1 MKMNHMMKRCVTFVI
16 ACVLAVSSVGVTGY
30 PVEIVEA
37 ATVQS
42 ITKSTQVV
50 CKKTAKVKIPSGYKN
65 CKFTSSNPKVAT
77 VDKKGNFKALR
88 LGVTK
93 LTVQSGAK
101 KKNYMI
107 TVVPAKKSD
116 VRLNQE
122 MIISGQKCQ
131 LKLVSDKYDTSQVKL
146 IFDDINREEVSKT
159 GIWKWKVSGVG
170 SAYINYSY
178 GSFSKTTLVYMC
190 DKDVIFAIFENNN
203 EWNDSGIEAGVSYDV
218 DSLKME
224 LFDESLS
231 YKQLKK
237 KGITILLDGKPLPD
251 KMIFTPGT
259 HKVTIVAGKQK
270 YSKNESFSYSV
281 KNALL
286 KKDAT
291 GYSDTS
297 KEVFDAAFAAVD
309 QVIKDGMSEEEK
321 VKAIHD
327 YLIYSANYVNNGDY
341 ESAENWAYGACGVL
355 IHKEGVCQ
363 SYAIAFYM
371 MASAAGLDC
380 QYVTGTAKGG
390 GHAWNQVKVDG
401 TWYYI
406 DCTWDDPIMNGH
418 SGGGERY
425 TYYLSETLWS
435 NHTANTIKDL
445 ADDSKY
451 LWENYYLTGEGYNCR

>member
-1 MKMNHMMKRCVTFVI
+1 MNKLMKRCLTFVL
-16 ACVLAVSSVGVTGY
+16 ALALAVSSVGVNGS
-30 PVEIVEA
+30 PVETVEA
-37 ATVQS
+37 ATTLS
-42 ITKSTQVV
+42 ITKSMQIV
-50 CKKTAKVKIPSGYKN
+50 CKKTAKVKIPRGYRN

-88 LGVTK
+88 LGVTQV
-93 LTVQSGAK
+93 TVQSGSQK
-101 KKNYMI
+101 KSYTI

-122 MIISGQKCQ
+122 IIISGQKCQ

-146 IFDDINREEVSKT
+146 KFYGAYSEIDRNGKCK
-159 GIWKWKVSGVG
+159 GID
-170 SAYINYSY
+170 AYISYGDLIYSY
-178 GSFSKTTLVYMC
+178 GQFSKRITLYIC
-190 DKDVIFAIFENNN
+190 DKDVFFDAIMDQKYNS
-203 EWNDSGIEAGVSYDV
+203 DVSGNSAGVEYSPLLDVELGEKSYSV
-218 DSLKME
+218 QQYKKMG
-224 LFDESLS
+224 LTF
-231 YKQLKK
+231 
-237 KGITILLDGKPLPD
+237 LLDGKTMSD
-251 KMIFTPGT
+251 KVVYTPGK
-259 HKVTIVAGKQK
+259 HVAAIVVAGKK
-270 YSKNESFSYSV
+270 YTQEFRVSYSV
-281 KNALL
+281 KEALL

-291 GYSDTS
+291 GYSDEG
-297 KEVFDAAFAAVD
+297 KAVFDATFAAVD